1 MFAIEPVINLT
12 QHEPTPDQKAI
23 IHNWVDLS
31 DAEKVYIKKNLTF
44 RPQEVTKY
52 VIIGRAAML
61 ATLAKE
67 KGAKYA
73 HIGGA
78 PYLMAHL
85 EDCLKQAGIVPL
97 YSLTERVTEEKMVNG
112 EVTKTSVFKCAGFYA
127 VE

>member
-12 QHEPTPDQKAI
+12 QHEPTDDQKAI

-31 DAEKVYIKKNLTF
+31 EAEKAYVKKNLTF

-85 EDCLKQAGIVPL
+85 EDCLKQAVIVPL
-97 YSLTERVTEEKMVNG
+97 YSLTERVTEERVIDG
-112 EVTKTSVFKCAGFYA
+112 EVVKTSVFKCAGFYA

>member
-1 MFAIEPVINLT
+1 MFSIEPVINLT

-23 IHNWVDLS
+23 IHNWVDLT
-31 DAEKVYIKKNLTF
+31 DAEKASVKKNLTF

-52 VIIGRAAML
+52 VIRGRAAML
-61 ATLAKE
+61 ARLAKE

>member
-12 QHEPTPDQKAI
+12 QHEPTDDQKAI

-31 DAEKVYIKKNLTF
+31 EAEKAYVKKNLTF
-44 RPQEVTKY
+44 RPQEVSKY
-52 VIIGRAAML
+52 AIMGRAAML

-97 YSLTERVTEEKMVNG
+97 YSLTERVTEERVIDG
-112 EVTKTSVFKCAGFYA
+112 EVVKTSVFKCTGFYA

>member
-1 MFAIEPVINLT
+1 MFVIEPVINLT
-12 QHEPTPDQKAI
+12 QHEPTDDQKAI
-23 IHNWVDLS
+23 IRNWVYLS
-31 DAEKVYIKKNLTF
+31 DVEKAYVKKNLTF

-78 PYLMAHL
+78 PYLMAYL

-97 YSLTERVTEEKMVNG
+97 YSLTERVTEERVIDG
-112 EVTKTSVFKCAGFYA
+112 EVVKTSVFKCAGFYA

>member
-12 QHEPTPDQKAI
+12 QHEPTDDQKAI

-31 DAEKVYIKKNLTF
+31 EAEKAYVKKNLTF

-67 KGAKYA
+67 KGVKYA

-78 PYLMAHL
+78 PYLMTHL
-85 EDCLKQAGIVPL
+85 EDCLKQAGITPL
-97 YSLTERVTEEKMVNG
+97 YSLTERVTEERVIDG
-112 EVTKTSVFKCAGFYA
+112 EVVKTSVFKCAGFYA

>member
-1 MFAIEPVINLT
+1 
-12 QHEPTPDQKAI
+12 
-23 IHNWVDLS
+23 
-31 DAEKVYIKKNLTF
+31 
-44 RPQEVTKY
+44 
-52 VIIGRAAML
+52 ML

-78 PYLMAHL
+78 PYLMTHL

-97 YSLTERVTEEKMVNG
+97 YSLTERVTEERVIDG
-112 EVTKTSVFKCAGFYA
+112 EVVKTSVFKCAGFYA

>member
-12 QHEPTPDQKAI
+12 QHEPTDDQKAI
-23 IHNWVDLS
+23 IHNWIDLS
-31 DAEKVYIKKNLTF
+31 DAEKAYVKKNLTF

-97 YSLTERVTEEKMVNG
+97 YSLTERVTEERVIDG
-112 EVTKTSVFKCAGFYA
+112 EVVKTSVFKCAGFYA

>member
-1 MFAIEPVINLT
+1 MFAVEPVINLT

-23 IHNWVDLS
+23 IHNWVDLT
-31 DAEKVYIKKNLTF
+31 DAEKAYVKKNLTF
-44 RPQEVTKY
+44 RPQEVSKY
-52 VIIGRAAML
+52 AIMGRAAML

-97 YSLTERVTEEKMVNG
+97 YSITERVTEERVIDG

-127 VE
+127 VK

>member
-12 QHEPTPDQKAI
+12 QHEPTDDQKAI
-23 IHNWVDLS
+23 IHNWVNLS
-31 DAEKVYIKKNLTF
+31 EAEKAYVKKNLTF

-78 PYLMAHL
+78 PYLMTHL
-85 EDCLKQAGIVPL
+85 EDCLRQAGIIPL
-97 YSLTERVTEEKMVNG
+97 YSLTERVTEERVIDG
-112 EVTKTSVFKCAGFYA
+112 EVVKTSVFKCAGFYA

>member
-12 QHEPTPDQKAI
+12 QHELTPDQKAI
-23 IHNWVDLS
+23 IHNWIDLS
-31 DAEKVYIKKNLTF
+31 DAEKAYVKKNLTF

-78 PYLMAHL
+78 PYLMTHL

-97 YSLTERVTEEKMVNG
+97 YSLTERVTEERVIDG
-112 EVTKTSVFKCAGFYA
+112 EVVKTSVFKCAGFYA
-127 VE
+127 VG

>member
-12 QHEPTPDQKAI
+12 QHEPTDDQKAI

-31 DAEKVYIKKNLTF
+31 EAEKAYVKKNLTF

-78 PYLMAHL
+78 PYLMTHL

-97 YSLTERVTEEKMVNG
+97 YSLTERVTEERVIDG
-112 EVTKTSVFKCAGFYA
+112 EVVKTSVFKCAGFYA

>member
-1 MFAIEPVINLT
+1 MFAVEPVINLT

-23 IHNWVDLS
+23 IHNWVDLT
-31 DAEKVYIKKNLTF
+31 DAEKAYVKKNLTF
-44 RPQEVTKY
+44 RPQEVSKY
-52 VIIGRAAML
+52 AIMGRAAML

-97 YSLTERVTEEKMVNG
+97 YSLTERVTEERVIDD
-112 EVTKTSVFKCAGFYA
+112 EVVKTSVFKCVGFYA

>member
-12 QHEPTPDQKAI
+12 QHEPTDDQKAI

-31 DAEKVYIKKNLTF
+31 EAEKAYVKKNLTF

-97 YSLTERVTEEKMVNG
+97 YSLTERVTEERVIDG
-112 EVTKTSVFKCAGFYA
+112 EVVKTSVFKCAGFYA

>member
-1 MFAIEPVINLT
+1 MFAIELVINLT
-12 QHEPTPDQKAI
+12 QHEPTDDQKAI
-23 IHNWVDLS
+23 IKNWVDLS
-31 DAEKVYIKKNLTF
+31 DAEKASVKKNLTF
-44 RPQEVTKY
+44 HPQEVTKY
-52 VIIGRAAML
+52 VIMGRAAML
-61 ATLAKE
+61 ATLAKT

-85 EDCLKQAGIVPL
+85 EDCLKQAGIIPL
-97 YSLTERVTEEKMVNG
+97 YSLTERVTEEKVING

>member
-1 MFAIEPVINLT
+1 MFAVEPVISLT

-23 IHNWVDLS
+23 IHNWVDLT
-31 DAEKVYIKKNLTF
+31 DAEKAYVKKNLTF
-44 RPQEVTKY
+44 RPQEVSKY
-52 VIIGRAAML
+52 AIMGRAAML

-97 YSLTERVTEEKMVNG
+97 YSLTERVTEERVIDG
-112 EVTKTSVFKCAGFYA
+112 EVVKTSVFKCVGFYA

>member
-12 QHEPTPDQKAI
+12 QHEPTDDQKAI
-23 IHNWVDLS
+23 IHNWIDLS
-31 DAEKVYIKKNLTF
+31 DAEKAYVKKNLTL

-97 YSLTERVTEEKMVNG
+97 YSLTERVTEERVIDG

>member
-1 MFAIEPVINLT
+1 MFSIEPVINLT

-23 IHNWVDLS
+23 IHNWVDLT
-31 DAEKVYIKKNLTF
+31 DAEKASVKKNLTF

-52 VIIGRAAML
+52 VIMGRAAML
-61 ATLAKE
+61 ASLAKE
-67 KGAKYA
+67 KGAKYT

>member
-31 DAEKVYIKKNLTF
+31 DAEKAYIKKNLTF

>member
-1 MFAIEPVINLT
+1 MFAVEPVINLT

-23 IHNWVDLS
+23 IHNWVDLT
-31 DAEKVYIKKNLTF
+31 DAEKAYVKKNLTF
-44 RPQEVTKY
+44 RPQEVSKY
-52 VIIGRAAML
+52 AIMGRAAML
-61 ATLAKE
+61 ATMAKE

-97 YSLTERVTEEKMVNG
+97 YSLTERVTEERVIDG
-112 EVTKTSVFKCAGFYA
+112 EVVKTSVFKCTGFYA

>member
-23 IHNWVDLS
+23 IHNWVDLT
-31 DAEKVYIKKNLTF
+31 DAEKASIKKNLTF

-52 VIIGRAAML
+52 VIMGRAAML
-61 ATLAKE
+61 ATLAKT

-85 EDCLKQAGIVPL
+85 ESCLIQAGITPL
-97 YSLTERVTEEKMVNG
+97 YSLTERVTEEKIVDG
-112 EVTKTSVFKCAGFYA
+112 EVVKTSVFKCAGFYA

>member
-12 QHEPTPDQKAI
+12 QHEPTDDQKAI

-31 DAEKVYIKKNLTF
+31 EAEKAYVKKNLTF

-52 VIIGRAAML
+52 VIIARAAML

-78 PYLMAHL
+78 PYLMTHL
-85 EDCLKQAGIVPL
+85 EDCLKQAGITPL
-97 YSLTERVTEEKMVNG
+97 YSLTERVTEERVIDG
-112 EVTKTSVFKCAGFYA
+112 EVVKTSVFKCAGFYA

>member
-12 QHEPTPDQKAI
+12 QHEPTDDQKAI
-23 IHNWVDLS
+23 IHNWADLS
-31 DAEKVYIKKNLTF
+31 EAEKAYVKKNLTF

-61 ATLAKE
+61 ATPAKE

-85 EDCLKQAGIVPL
+85 EDCLKQAGITPL
-97 YSLTERVTEEKMVNG
+97 YSLTERVTEERVIDG
-112 EVTKTSVFKCAGFYA
+112 EVVKTSVFKCAGFYA

>member
-1 MFAIEPVINLT
+1 MFAIELVINLT
-12 QHEPTPDQKAI
+12 QHEPTQDQKEI
-23 IHNWVDLS
+23 IHNWVELS
-31 DAEKVYIKKNLTF
+31 DAEKASVKKNLTF

-52 VIIGRAAML
+52 VIMGRAAML

-67 KGAKYA
+67 KGARYA

-85 EDCLKQAGIVPL
+85 ESCLIQAGITPL
-97 YSLTERVTEEKMVNG
+97 YSLTERVTEEKIVDG
-112 EVTKTSVFKCAGFYA
+112 EVVKTSVFKCVGFYA

>member
-1 MFAIEPVINLT
+1 MFAVEPVINLT

-23 IHNWVDLS
+23 IHNWIDLS
-31 DAEKVYIKKNLTF
+31 DAEKAYVKKNLTF

-78 PYLMAHL
+78 PYLMTHL

-97 YSLTERVTEEKMVNG
+97 YSLTERVTEERVIDG
-112 EVTKTSVFKCAGFYA
+112 EVVKTSVFKCAGFYA

>member
-12 QHEPTPDQKAI
+12 QHEPTDDQKAI

-31 DAEKVYIKKNLTF
+31 EAEKAYVKKNLTF

-67 KGAKYA
+67 KGQNTPISAEL
-73 HIGGA
+73 
-78 PYLMAHL
+78 P
-85 EDCLKQAGIVPL
+85 
-97 YSLTERVTEEKMVNG
+97 T
-112 EVTKTSVFKCAGFYA
+112 
-127 VE
+127 

>member
-1 MFAIEPVINLT
+1 MFAIELVINLT
-12 QHEPTPDQKAI
+12 QHEPTDDQKAI
-23 IHNWVDLS
+23 IKNWVDLS
-31 DAEKVYIKKNLTF
+31 DAEKASVKKNLTF

-52 VIIGRAAML
+52 VIMGRAAML
-61 ATLAKE
+61 ATLAKT

-85 EDCLKQAGIVPL
+85 EDCLKQAGIIPL
-97 YSLTERVTEEKMVNG
+97 YSLTERVTEEKVING

>member
-12 QHEPTPDQKAI
+12 KHEPTPDQKAI

-31 DAEKVYIKKNLTF
+31 DAEKAYIKKNLTF

>member
-1 MFAIEPVINLT
+1 MFAVEPVINLT

-23 IHNWVDLS
+23 IHNWVDLT
-31 DAEKVYIKKNLTF
+31 DAEKAYVKKNLTF

-97 YSLTERVTEEKMVNG
+97 HSLTERVTEERVIDG
-112 EVTKTSVFKCAGFYA
+112 EVVKTSVSKCAGFYA

>member
-23 IHNWVDLS
+23 IHNWVDLT
-31 DAEKVYIKKNLTF
+31 DAEKAYVKKNLTF
-44 RPQEVTKY
+44 RPQEVSKY
-52 VIIGRAAML
+52 AIMGRAAML
-61 ATLAKE
+61 ATLAKA

>member
-12 QHEPTPDQKAI
+12 QHEPTDDQKAI
-23 IHNWVDLS
+23 IKNWVDLS
-31 DAEKVYIKKNLTF
+31 DAEKASVKKNLTF

-52 VIIGRAAML
+52 VIMGRAAML
-61 ATLAKE
+61 ATLAKT

-85 EDCLKQAGIVPL
+85 EDCLKQAGIIPL
-97 YSLTERVTEEKMVNG
+97 YSLTERVTEEKVING

>member
-1 MFAIEPVINLT
+1 MFSIEPVINLT

-23 IHNWVDLS
+23 IHNWVDLT
-31 DAEKVYIKKNLTF
+31 DAEKAYVKKNLTF
-44 RPQEVTKY
+44 RPQEVSKY
-52 VIIGRAAML
+52 AIMGRAAML

-78 PYLMAHL
+78 PYLMTHL

-97 YSLTERVTEEKMVNG
+97 YSLTERVTEERVIDG
-112 EVTKTSVFKCAGFYA
+112 EVVKTSVFKCTGFYA

>member
-12 QHEPTPDQKAI
+12 QHEPTDDQKAI

-31 DAEKVYIKKNLTF
+31 EAEKAYVKKNLTF

-78 PYLMAHL
+78 PYLMTHL
-85 EDCLKQAGIVPL
+85 EDCLKQAGITPL
-97 YSLTERVTEEKMVNG
+97 YSLTERVTEERVIDG
-112 EVTKTSVFKCAGFYA
+112 EVVKTSVFKCAGFYA

>member
-1 MFAIEPVINLT
+1 MFSIEPVINLT

-23 IHNWVDLS
+23 IHNWVDLT
-31 DAEKVYIKKNLTF
+31 DAEKAYVKKNLTF
-44 RPQEVTKY
+44 RPQEVSKY
-52 VIIGRAAML
+52 AIMGRAAML

-97 YSLTERVTEEKMVNG
+97 YSLTERVTEERVIDG
-112 EVTKTSVFKCAGFYA
+112 EVIKTSVFKCAGFYA

>member
-12 QHEPTPDQKAI
+12 QHEPMDDQKAI
-23 IHNWVDLS
+23 IHNWVDLT
-31 DAEKVYIKKNLTF
+31 DAEKAYVKKNLTF

-97 YSLTERVTEEKMVNG
+97 YSLTERVTEERVIDG
-112 EVTKTSVFKCAGFYA
+112 EVVKTSVFKCTGFYA

>member
-1 MFAIEPVINLT
+1 MFSIEPVINLT

-23 IHNWVDLS
+23 IHNWVDLT
-31 DAEKVYIKKNLTF
+31 DAEKAYVKKNLTF
-44 RPQEVTKY
+44 RPQEVSKY
-52 VIIGRAAML
+52 AIMGRAAML

-78 PYLMAHL
+78 PYLMTHL
-85 EDCLKQAGIVPL
+85 ESCLIQAGITPL
-97 YSLTERVTEEKMVNG
+97 YSLTERVTEERVIDG